1 MFYVLFNELFMNF
14 VFFLFCSLLFRYR
27 PPDCDY
33 HWLAL
38 LLHVCWCAVLQWVLR
53 APWHYNCVKQFKRRK
68 HKSIPV
74 HLHLAI
80 QKRIYWLTCWAQY
93 NRQVSLVSCFGT
105 YIYIQLLHHIYF
117 LFLCLFFFVTQ
128 TNKQINPS
136 HVISP
141 FISQIYFSKLIFV
154 FLSNIHS
161 AVLFVVR
168 LRCNSYFVFLKEQV
182 TSALTF

>member
-1 MFYVLFNELFMNF
+1 MWLCVAF
-14 VFFLFCSLLFRYR
+14 VFMPFLSSFFLLFSLLFRYR
-27 PPDCDY
+27 PPDYDY

-93 NRQVSLVSCFGT
+93 NRQVSLSFCFGT
-105 YIYIQLLHHIYF
+105 ITSSSTAYSSCACSSMSH
-117 LFLCLFFFVTQ
+117 TNKTNKQ
-128 TNKQINPS
+128 TNKQSIHHMLSPPLIANILFEIN
-136 HVISP
+136 
-141 FISQIYFSKLIFV
+141 FSYLYSFGCII
-154 FLSNIHS
+154 LG
-161 AVLFVVR
+161 
-168 LRCNSYFVFLKEQV
+168 
-182 TSALTF
+182 ALEM